1 MKSSAEEDVKNIR
14 EHRWD
19 TIIIMK
25 TKHLL
30 DTIIIM
36 KNKHLWDTIPLCS
49 QFSSAVLSP
58 SSAGRSKG
66 KPVA

>member
-25 TKHLL
+25 NKHLL

-36 KNKHLWDTIPLCS
+36 KKKDL
-49 QFSSAVLSP
+49 
-58 SSAGRSKG
+58 
-66 KPVA
+66 